1 MQLSIELTKLANAI
15 HQQGGQPILVGG
27 SVRDYLLG
35 QIIPKDLDLEVYHLE
50 ANKLEMV
57 LSQFG
62 KVLRVGK
69 SFGVLKLITEHA
81 EYDVSLPRR
90 ESKTGKGH
98 KGFLVNADPRMTFE
112 EASVRRDFTINSIGF
127 DPIQQQW
134 LDPHRGQED
143 LKKGI
148 LRHVGPAFAE
158 DPLRVLRGA
167 QFAARLNFQLAPETL
182 ELCQTLDLNELSRER
197 LLGEFAKLLLRA
209 ERPSIGLEI
218 LRQTKALRFFPELEA
233 LIDVPQDPTWHPE
246 GCVWT
251 HTLMVVDE
259 AAKLRVGEEKN
270 DLVLMFGALCHDFGK
285 PETTIWKDGHWRSPA
300 HDVLG
305 MQPTEKFLRRLTDEA
320 SLIEKV
326 TVLVREHLRPSMLYN
341 DRENVTPG
349 AIRRLALRVSIPEL
363 LLVAEAD
370 HFGRTTDDAL
380 RREFP
385 AKQWLLDQ
393 ASKLDVRDE
402 KPKPFLKGRH
412 LLQLGMRPGPQM
424 GKVLEEAFGLQ
435 LDGAILSLEEAKAW
449 ASQRLGS

>member
-1 MQLSIELTKLANAI
+1 MKLPAELTKLAKAI

-112 EASVRRDFTINSIGF
+112 EASARRDFTINSIGF
-127 DPIQQQW
+127 DPIHQLW

-341 DRENVTPG
+341 DREKVTPG

>member
-1 MQLSIELTKLANAI
+1 MQLSFELTKLANAI

-35 QIIPKDLDLEVYHLE
+35 QRLPKDLDLEVYCLE
-50 ANKLEMV
+50 ANKLEGV

-69 SFGVLKLITEHA
+69 SFGVLKLITKHA

-90 ESKTGKGH
+90 ESKSGKGH
-98 KGFLVNADPRMTFE
+98 KGFLVNADPQMTFE
-112 EASVRRDFTINSIGF
+112 EASARRDFTVNSIGF

-167 QFAARLNFQLAPETL
+167 QFAARLNFQMAPETI

-209 ERPSIGLEI
+209 ERPSFGLEI

-233 LIDVPQDPTWHPE
+233 LIGVPQDPTWHPE

-270 DLVLMFGALCHDFGK
+270 DLVLMFGTLCHDFGK

-300 HDVLG
+300 HDVMG

-341 DRENVTPG
+341 DREKVTPG

-363 LLVAEAD
+363 LLIAEAD
-370 HFGRTTDDAL
+370 HFGRTTEDAL

-402 KPKPFLKGRH
+402 KPKPLLKGRH

-424 GKVLEEAFGLQ
+424 GKVLEEAFALQ
-435 LDGAILSLEEAKAW
+435 LDGAIISFEEAKAW

>member
-50 ANKLEMV
+50 ANELEMV

-69 SFGVLKLITEHA
+69 SFGVLKLITQHA

-90 ESKTGKGH
+90 EGKTGKGH
-98 KGFLVNADPRMTFE
+98 KGFLVNADPQMTFE
-112 EASVRRDFTINSIGF
+112 EASARRDFTINSIGF
-127 DPIQQQW
+127 DPIHQLW
-134 LDPHRGQED
+134 LDPHHGQED
-143 LKKGI
+143 LRKGI
-148 LRHVGPAFAE
+148 LRHVGPAFSE

-259 AAKLRVGEEKN
+259 AAKLRVSEEKA

-341 DRENVTPG
+341 DREKVTPG
-349 AIRRLALRVSIPEL
+349 AIRRLAIRVSIPEL

-393 ASKLDVRDE
+393 ASKLDVRDK

-412 LLQLGMRPGPQM
+412 LLQLGMRPGPKM
-424 GKVLEEAFGLQ
+424 GQVLEEAFGLQ

>member
-15 HQQGGQPILVGG
+15 HQQCGQPILVGG

-341 DRENVTPG
+341 DREKVTPG

-424 GKVLEEAFGLQ
+424 GKVLEEAFTLQ
-435 LDGAILSLEEAKAW
+435 LDGAIISLEEAKAW
-449 ASQRLGS
+449 ANQRLSS

>member
-1 MQLSIELTKLANAI
+1 MQLSFELTKLANAI

-35 QIIPKDLDLEVYHLE
+35 QRLPKDLDLEVYCLE
-50 ANKLEMV
+50 ANKLEGV

-69 SFGVLKLITEHA
+69 SFGVLKLITKHA

-90 ESKTGKGH
+90 ESKSGKGH
-98 KGFLVNADPRMTFE
+98 KGFLVNADPQMTFE
-112 EASVRRDFTINSIGF
+112 EASARRDFTVNSIGF
-127 DPIQQQW
+127 DPIRQQW

-167 QFAARLNFQLAPETL
+167 QFAARLNFQMAPETI

-209 ERPSIGLEI
+209 ERPSFGLEI

-233 LIDVPQDPTWHPE
+233 LIGVPQDPTWHPE

-270 DLVLMFGALCHDFGK
+270 DLVLMFGTLCHDFGK

-300 HDVLG
+300 HDVMG

-341 DRENVTPG
+341 DREKVTPG

-363 LLVAEAD
+363 LLIAEAD
-370 HFGRTTDDAL
+370 HFGRTTEDAL

-402 KPKPFLKGRH
+402 KPKPLLKGRH

-424 GKVLEEAFGLQ
+424 GKVLEEAFALQ
-435 LDGAILSLEEAKAW
+435 LDGAIVDFDGAKAW
-449 ASQRLGS
+449 ANQRLSS

>member
-112 EASVRRDFTINSIGF
+112 EASARRDFTINSIGF
-127 DPIQQQW
+127 EPIHQLW
-134 LDPHRGQED
+134 LDPHHGQED
-143 LKKGI
+143 LRKGI

-341 DRENVTPG
+341 DREKVTPG

-424 GKVLEEAFGLQ
+424 GKVLAEAFGLQ

>member
-50 ANKLEMV
+50 ANELEMV

-341 DRENVTPG
+341 DREKVTPG

-424 GKVLEEAFGLQ
+424 GKVLEEAFALQ
-435 LDGAILSLEEAKAW
+435 LDGAIISFEEAKAW

>member
-15 HQQGGQPILVGG
+15 HQQCGQPILVGG

-341 DRENVTPG
+341 DREKVTPG

-424 GKVLEEAFGLQ
+424 GKVLEEAFALQ
-435 LDGAILSLEEAKAW
+435 LDGAIISFEEAKAW

>member
-341 DRENVTPG
+341 DREKVTPG

>member
-90 ESKTGKGH
+90 ESKNGKGH

-112 EASVRRDFTINSIGF
+112 EASARRDFTINSIGF
-127 DPIQQQW
+127 DPIHQLW
-134 LDPHRGQED
+134 LDPHHGQED

-197 LLGEFAKLLLRA
+197 LLGEFVKLLLRA

-270 DLVLMFGALCHDFGK
+270 DLFLMFGALCHDFGK
-285 PETTIWKDGHWRSPA
+285 PATT
-300 HDVLG
+300 
-305 MQPTEKFLRRLTDEA
+305 
-320 SLIEKV
+320 
-326 TVLVREHLRPSMLYN
+326 
-341 DRENVTPG
+341 
-349 AIRRLALRVSIPEL
+349 
-363 LLVAEAD
+363 
-370 HFGRTTDDAL
+370 
-380 RREFP
+380 
-385 AKQWLLDQ
+385 
-393 ASKLDVRDE
+393 
-402 KPKPFLKGRH
+402 
-412 LLQLGMRPGPQM
+412 
-424 GKVLEEAFGLQ
+424 
-435 LDGAILSLEEAKAW
+435 
-449 ASQRLGS
+449 

>member
-1 MQLSIELTKLANAI
+1 MQLSVELTKLANAI

-35 QIIPKDLDLEVYHLE
+35 QRLPKDLDLEVYCLE
-50 ANKLEMV
+50 ANKLEGV

-69 SFGVLKLITEHA
+69 SFGVLKLITKHA

-90 ESKTGKGH
+90 ESKSGKGH
-98 KGFLVNADPRMTFE
+98 KGFLVNADPQMTFE
-112 EASVRRDFTINSIGF
+112 EASARRDFTVNSIGF
-127 DPIQQQW
+127 DPIRQQW

-167 QFAARLNFQLAPETL
+167 QFAARLNFQMAPETI

-209 ERPSIGLEI
+209 ERPSFGLEI

-233 LIDVPQDPTWHPE
+233 LIGVPQDPTWHPE

-270 DLVLMFGALCHDFGK
+270 DLVLMFGTLCHDFGK

-300 HDVLG
+300 HDVMG

-341 DRENVTPG
+341 DREKVTPG

-370 HFGRTTDDAL
+370 HFGRTTEDAL

-402 KPKPFLKGRH
+402 KPKPLLKGRH

-424 GKVLEEAFGLQ
+424 GKVLEEAFALQ
-435 LDGAILSLEEAKAW
+435 LDGAIVDFDGAKAW
-449 ASQRLGS
+449 ANQRLSS

>member
-1 MQLSIELTKLANAI
+1 MQLSAELAKLANAI

-35 QIIPKDLDLEVYHLE
+35 QTIPKDLDLEVYHLE
-50 ANKLEMV
+50 AIELERV

-69 SFGVLKLITEHA
+69 SFGVLRLITEHA

-341 DRENVTPG
+341 DREKVTPG

>member
-1 MQLSIELTKLANAI
+1 
-15 HQQGGQPILVGG
+15 
-27 SVRDYLLG
+27 
-35 QIIPKDLDLEVYHLE
+35 
-50 ANKLEMV
+50 
-57 LSQFG
+57 
-62 KVLRVGK
+62 
-69 SFGVLKLITEHA
+69 
-81 EYDVSLPRR
+81 
-90 ESKTGKGH
+90 
-98 KGFLVNADPRMTFE
+98 MTFE
-112 EASVRRDFTINSIGF
+112 EASARRDFTINGIGF
-127 DPIQQQW
+127 DPIHQLW
-134 LDPHRGQED
+134 LDPHHGQKD
-143 LKKGI
+143 LRQGI
-148 LRHVGPAFAE
+148 LRHVGPAFVE

-182 ELCQTLDLNELSRER
+182 ELCKTLDLNELSRER
-197 LLGEFAKLLLRA
+197 LLSEFKKLLLRA

-218 LRQTKALRFFPELEA
+218 LRQTKTLRFFPELEA

-259 AAKLRVGEEKN
+259 AAKLRVGEEKA

-341 DRENVTPG
+341 DREKVTPG

-424 GKVLEEAFGLQ
+424 GKVLEEAFTLQ
-435 LDGAILSLEEAKAW
+435 LDGAIISLEEAKAW
-449 ASQRLGS
+449 ANQRLSS

>member
-50 ANKLEMV
+50 ANELEMV

-112 EASVRRDFTINSIGF
+112 EASARRDFTINSIGF
-127 DPIQQQW
+127 DPIHQLW
-134 LDPHRGQED
+134 LDPHHGQED

-148 LRHVGPAFAE
+148 LRHVGSAFAE

-341 DRENVTPG
+341 DREKVTPG

-424 GKVLEEAFGLQ
+424 GKVLKEAFGLQ
-435 LDGAILSLEEAKAW
+435 LDRAILSLEEAKAW

>member
-1 MQLSIELTKLANAI
+1 MQLSFELTKLANAI

-35 QIIPKDLDLEVYHLE
+35 QRLPKDLDLEVYCLE
-50 ANKLEMV
+50 ANKLEGV

-69 SFGVLKLITEHA
+69 SFGVLKLITKHA

-90 ESKTGKGH
+90 ESKSGKGH
-98 KGFLVNADPRMTFE
+98 KGFLVNADPQMTFE
-112 EASVRRDFTINSIGF
+112 EASARRDFTVNSIGF
-127 DPIQQQW
+127 DPIRQQW

-167 QFAARLNFQLAPETL
+167 QFAARLNFQMAPETI

-209 ERPSIGLEI
+209 ERPSFGLEI

-233 LIDVPQDPTWHPE
+233 LIGVPQDPTWHPE

-300 HDVLG
+300 HDVMG

-341 DRENVTPG
+341 DREKVTPG

-370 HFGRTTDDAL
+370 HFGRTTEDAL

-402 KPKPFLKGRH
+402 KPKPLLKGRH

-424 GKVLEEAFGLQ
+424 GKVLEEAFALQ
-435 LDGAILSLEEAKAW
+435 LDGAIVDLDGAKAW
-449 ASQRLGS
+449 ANQRLSS

>member
-1 MQLSIELTKLANAI
+1 MQLSAELTKLANAI

-27 SVRDYLLG
+27 SVRDHLLG
-35 QIIPKDLDLEVYHLE
+35 QRLPKDLDLEVYRLE
-50 ANKLEMV
+50 ANELEGV

-69 SFGVLKLITEHA
+69 SFGVLKLITQHA
-81 EYDVSLPRR
+81 EYDISLPRR

-98 KGFLVNADPRMTFE
+98 KGFLVNADPKMTFE
-112 EASVRRDFTINSIGF
+112 EASARRDFTVNSIGF
-127 DPIQQQW
+127 DPIQQHW
-134 LDPHRGQED
+134 LDPHSGQED
-143 LKKGI
+143 LQKGI

-167 QFAARLNFQLAPETL
+167 QFAARLNFQMAPETI
-182 ELCQTLDLNELSRER
+182 ELCRTLDLNELSRER

-259 AAKLRVGEEKN
+259 AAKLRVGEEKA

-285 PETTIWKDGHWRSPA
+285 PATTIWKDGHWRSPA

-305 MQPTEKFLRRLTDEA
+305 MQPTEKFLRRLTDEV

-341 DRENVTPG
+341 DREKVTPG

-370 HFGRTTDDAL
+370 HFGRTTEDAL

-424 GKVLEEAFGLQ
+424 GKVLEEAFALQ
-435 LDGAILSLEEAKAW
+435 LDGAIVNLEEAKAW
-449 ASQRLGS
+449 ANQRLSS

>member
-1 MQLSIELTKLANAI
+1 MQLSAELTKLANAI

-35 QIIPKDLDLEVYHLE
+35 QLLPKDLDLEVYRLE
-50 ANKLEMV
+50 ANELEGV
-57 LSQFG
+57 LSKFG

-69 SFGVLKLITEHA
+69 SFGVLKLITQNA

-98 KGFLVNADPRMTFE
+98 KGFLINADPQMTFE
-112 EASVRRDFTINSIGF
+112 KASARRDFTVNSIGF
-127 DPIQQQW
+127 DPIQQLW

-167 QFAARLNFQLAPETL
+167 QFAARLNFQLAPETI
-182 ELCQTLDLNELSRER
+182 ELCKTLDLNELSRER
-197 LLGEFAKLLLRA
+197 LLGEFKKLLLRP

-259 AAKLRVGEEKN
+259 ASRLRVGEEKA

-326 TVLVREHLRPSMLYN
+326 MVLVREHLRPSMLYN
-341 DRENVTPG
+341 DREKVTPG

-370 HFGRTTDDAL
+370 HFGRTTEDAL

-385 AKQWLLDQ
+385 AKQWLLNQ
-393 ASKLDVRDE
+393 ASQLDVRDE

-424 GKVLEEAFGLQ
+424 GKVLEEAFVLQ
-435 LDGAILSLEEAKAW
+435 LDGAIVNLEEAKAW
-449 ASQRLGS
+449 ANQRLNS

>member
-35 QIIPKDLDLEVYHLE
+35 KIIPKDLDLEVYHLE
-50 ANKLEMV
+50 ANELERV

-69 SFGVLKLITEHA
+69 SFGVLKLITDHA

-112 EASVRRDFTINSIGF
+112 EASARRDFTINSIGF
-127 DPIQQQW
+127 DPIHQLW
-134 LDPHRGQED
+134 LDPHHGQED
-143 LKKGI
+143 LRKGI

-197 LLGEFAKLLLRA
+197 LLGEFKKLLLRA
-209 ERPSIGLEI
+209 EQPSIGLEI
-218 LRQTKALRFFPELEA
+218 LRQTKILRFFPELEA

-259 AAKLRVGEEKN
+259 ASKLRIGEEKA

-326 TVLVREHLRPSMLYN
+326 AVLVREHLRPAMLYN
-341 DRENVTPG
+341 DREKVTPG

-393 ASKLDVRDE
+393 ASKLDVRDD

-424 GKVLEEAFGLQ
+424 GKVLEEAFALQ
-435 LDGAILSLEEAKAW
+435 LDGAIFSFEEAKAW

>member
-1 MQLSIELTKLANAI
+1 MQLSFELTKLANAI

-35 QIIPKDLDLEVYHLE
+35 QRLPKDLDLEVYCLE
-50 ANKLEMV
+50 ANKLEGV

-69 SFGVLKLITEHA
+69 SFGVLKLITKHA

-90 ESKTGKGH
+90 ESKSGKGH
-98 KGFLVNADPRMTFE
+98 KGFLVNADPQMTFE
-112 EASVRRDFTINSIGF
+112 EASARRDFTVNSIGF
-127 DPIQQQW
+127 DPIRQQW

-167 QFAARLNFQLAPETL
+167 QFAARLNFQMAPETI

-209 ERPSIGLEI
+209 ERPSFGLEI

-233 LIDVPQDPTWHPE
+233 LIGVPQDPTWHPE

-270 DLVLMFGALCHDFGK
+270 DLVLMFGTLCHDFGK

-300 HDVLG
+300 HDVMG

-341 DRENVTPG
+341 DREKVTPG

-370 HFGRTTDDAL
+370 HFGRTTEDAL

-402 KPKPFLKGRH
+402 KPKPLLKGRH

-424 GKVLEEAFGLQ
+424 GKVLEEAFALQ
-435 LDGAILSLEEAKAW
+435 LDGAIVDFDGAKAW
-449 ASQRLGS
+449 ANQRLSS

>member
-35 QIIPKDLDLEVYHLE
+35 KIIPKDLDLEVYHLE
-50 ANKLEMV
+50 ANELERV

-69 SFGVLKLITEHA
+69 SFGVLKLITDHA

-98 KGFLVNADPRMTFE
+98 KGFLVNADPQMTFE
-112 EASVRRDFTINSIGF
+112 EASARRDFTINSIGF
-127 DPIQQQW
+127 DPIHQLW
-134 LDPHRGQED
+134 LDPHHGQED
-143 LKKGI
+143 LRKGI

-197 LLGEFAKLLLRA
+197 LLGEFKKLLLRA
-209 ERPSIGLEI
+209 EQPSIGLEI
-218 LRQTKALRFFPELEA
+218 LRQTKILRFFPELEA

-259 AAKLRVGEEKN
+259 AAKLRIGEEKA

-326 TVLVREHLRPSMLYN
+326 AVLVREHLRPAMLYN
-341 DRENVTPG
+341 DREKVTPG

-393 ASKLDVRDE
+393 ASKLDVRDD

-424 GKVLEEAFGLQ
+424 GKVLEEAFALQ
-435 LDGAILSLEEAKAW
+435 LDGAIFSFEEAKAW

>member
-15 HQQGGQPILVGG
+15 HQQCGQPILVGG

-112 EASVRRDFTINSIGF
+112 EASARRDFTINSIGF
-127 DPIQQQW
+127 DPIHQLW
-134 LDPHRGQED
+134 LDPHHGQED

-341 DRENVTPG
+341 DREKVTPG

>member
-1 MQLSIELTKLANAI
+1 MQLSVELKKLANAI

-35 QIIPKDLDLEVYHLE
+35 QRLPKDLDLEVYFLE
-50 ANKLEMV
+50 ANELEKV

-69 SFGVLKLITEHA
+69 SFGVLKLITKHA

-98 KGFLVNADPRMTFE
+98 KGFLVNADPQMTFE
-112 EASVRRDFTINSIGF
+112 EASARRDFTVNSIGF

-167 QFAARLNFQLAPETL
+167 QFAARLNFQMAPETI

-197 LLGEFAKLLLRA
+197 LQGEFAKLLLRA
-209 ERPSIGLEI
+209 ERPSIGLEV

-259 AAKLRVGEEKN
+259 AAKLRVREEKN

-326 TVLVREHLRPSMLYN
+326 KILVREHLRPSMLFN
-341 DRENVTPG
+341 DRKKVTPG

-370 HFGRTTDDAL
+370 HFGRTTEDAL

-424 GKVLEEAFGLQ
+424 GKVLEEAFALQ
-435 LDGAILSLEEAKAW
+435 LDGAIVDLDGAKAW
-449 ASQRLGS
+449 ANQRLSS

>member
-1 MQLSIELTKLANAI
+1 MQLSFELTKLANAI

-35 QIIPKDLDLEVYHLE
+35 QRLPKDLDLEVYCLE
-50 ANKLEMV
+50 ANKLEGV

-69 SFGVLKLITEHA
+69 SFGVLKLITKHA

-90 ESKTGKGH
+90 ESKSGKGH
-98 KGFLVNADPRMTFE
+98 KGFLVNADPQMTFE
-112 EASVRRDFTINSIGF
+112 EASARRDFTVNSIGF
-127 DPIQQQW
+127 DPIRQQW

-167 QFAARLNFQLAPETL
+167 QFAARLNFQMAPETI

-209 ERPSIGLEI
+209 ERPSFGLEI

-233 LIDVPQDPTWHPE
+233 LIGVPQDPTWHPE

-300 HDVLG
+300 HDVMG

-341 DRENVTPG
+341 DREKVTPG

-370 HFGRTTDDAL
+370 HFGRTTEDAL

-402 KPKPFLKGRH
+402 KPKPLLKGRH

-424 GKVLEEAFGLQ
+424 GKVLEEAFALQ
-435 LDGAILSLEEAKAW
+435 LDGAIVDFDGAKAW
-449 ASQRLGS
+449 ANQRLSS

>member
-1 MQLSIELTKLANAI
+1 MKLPAELTKLANAI

-50 ANKLEMV
+50 ANELEMV

-69 SFGVLKLITEHA
+69 SFGVLKLITENA

-98 KGFLVNADPRMTFE
+98 KGFLVNADPQMTFE
-112 EASVRRDFTINSIGF
+112 EASARRDFTINSIGF
-127 DPIQQQW
+127 DPIHQLW
-134 LDPHRGQED
+134 LDPHHGQED
-143 LKKGI
+143 LRKGV

-167 QFAARLNFQLAPETL
+167 QFAARLNFQMAPETI

-197 LLGEFAKLLLRA
+197 LLGEFVKLLLRA

-218 LRQTKALRFFPELEA
+218 LRKTKALRFFPELEA
-233 LIDVPQDPTWHPE
+233 LIDVPQDPIWHPE

-259 AAKLRVGEEKN
+259 AAKLRIGEEKA

-305 MQPTEKFLRRLTDEA
+305 MQPTEKFLRRLTDEV
-320 SLIEKV
+320 SLIERVKI
-326 TVLVREHLRPSMLYN
+326 LVREHLRPSMLYN
-341 DRENVTPG
+341 DREKVTPG

-370 HFGRTTDDAL
+370 HFGRTTEDAL

-424 GKVLEEAFGLQ
+424 GKVLEEAFALQ
-435 LDGAILSLEEAKAW
+435 LDGAIISFEEAKAW
-449 ASQRLGS
+449 ASQRLSS

>member
-1 MQLSIELTKLANAI
+1 MQLSAELTKLANAI

-27 SVRDYLLG
+27 SVRDHLLG
-35 QIIPKDLDLEVYHLE
+35 QLLPKDLDLEVYRLE
-50 ANKLEMV
+50 ANELEGV
-57 LSQFG
+57 LSKFG

-69 SFGVLKLITEHA
+69 SFGVLKLITQHA

-98 KGFLVNADPRMTFE
+98 KGFLINADPQMTFE
-112 EASVRRDFTINSIGF
+112 KASARRDFTVNSIGF
-127 DPIQQQW
+127 DPIQQLW

-167 QFAARLNFQLAPETL
+167 QFAARLNFQLAPETI
-182 ELCQTLDLNELSRER
+182 ELCKTLDLNELSRER
-197 LLGEFAKLLLRA
+197 LLGEFKKLLLRP

-251 HTLMVVDE
+251 HTLMVLDE
-259 AAKLRVGEEKN
+259 ASRLRVGEEKA

-326 TVLVREHLRPSMLYN
+326 MVLVREHLRPSMLYN
-341 DRENVTPG
+341 DREKVTPG

-370 HFGRTTDDAL
+370 HFGRTTKDAL

-393 ASKLDVRDE
+393 ASQLDVCDE

-412 LLQLGMRPGPQM
+412 LLQLGMRPGPRM
-424 GKVLEEAFGLQ
+424 GKVLEEAFVLQ
-435 LDGAILSLEEAKAW
+435 LDGAIVNLEEAKAW
-449 ASQRLGS
+449 ANQRLNS

>member
-1 MQLSIELTKLANAI
+1 MQLSAELTKLANAI

-35 QIIPKDLDLEVYHLE
+35 QLLPKDLDLEVYRLE
-50 ANKLEMV
+50 ANELEGV

-69 SFGVLKLITEHA
+69 SFGVLKLITQHA

-98 KGFLVNADPRMTFE
+98 KGFLVNADPQMTFE
-112 EASVRRDFTINSIGF
+112 EASARRDFTVNSIGF
-127 DPIQQQW
+127 DPIQQLW
-134 LDPHRGQED
+134 LDPHLGQED

-167 QFAARLNFQLAPETL
+167 QFAARLNFQLAPETI
-182 ELCQTLDLNELSRER
+182 ELCKTLDLNELSRER
-197 LLGEFAKLLLRA
+197 LLGEFKKLLLRP

-246 GCVWT
+246 GCVWS

-259 AAKLRVGEEKN
+259 ASRLRVGEEKA

-326 TVLVREHLRPSMLYN
+326 MVLVREHLRPSMLYN
-341 DRENVTPG
+341 DREKVTPG
-349 AIRRLALRVSIPEL
+349 AIRRLALRISIPEL
-363 LLVAEAD
+363 LRVAEAD
-370 HFGRTTDDAL
+370 HFGRTTKDAL

-393 ASKLDVRDE
+393 ASQLDVCDE

-412 LLQLGMRPGPQM
+412 LLQLGMRPGPRM
-424 GKVLEEAFGLQ
+424 GKVLEEAFVLQ
-435 LDGAILSLEEAKAW
+435 LDGAIVNLEEAKAW
-449 ASQRLGS
+449 ANQRLNS

>member
-1 MQLSIELTKLANAI
+1 MKLPAELTKLANAI

-50 ANKLEMV
+50 ANELEMV

-69 SFGVLKLITEHA
+69 SFGVLKLITENA

-98 KGFLVNADPRMTFE
+98 KGFLVNADPQMTFE
-112 EASVRRDFTINSIGF
+112 EASARRDFTINSIGF
-127 DPIQQQW
+127 DPIHQLW
-134 LDPHRGQED
+134 LDPHHGQED
-143 LKKGI
+143 LRKGV

-167 QFAARLNFQLAPETL
+167 QFAARLNFQLAPETI

-197 LLGEFAKLLLRA
+197 LLGEFKKLLLRA

-218 LRQTKALRFFPELEA
+218 LRQTKILRFFPELEA

-259 AAKLRVGEEKN
+259 AAKLRVGEEKA

-305 MQPTEKFLRRLTDEA
+305 MQPTEKFLRRLTDEV

-341 DRENVTPG
+341 DREKVTPG

-424 GKVLEEAFGLQ
+424 GKVLEEAFALQ
-435 LDGAILSLEEAKAW
+435 LDGAIISFEEAKAW
-449 ASQRLGS
+449 ASQRLSS

>member
-1 MQLSIELTKLANAI
+1 MQLSFELTKLANAI

-35 QIIPKDLDLEVYHLE
+35 QRLPKDLDLEVYCLE
-50 ANKLEMV
+50 ANKLEGV

-69 SFGVLKLITEHA
+69 SFGVLKLITKHA

-90 ESKTGKGH
+90 ESKSGKGH
-98 KGFLVNADPRMTFE
+98 KGFLVNADPQMTFE
-112 EASVRRDFTINSIGF
+112 EASARRDFTVNSIGF

-167 QFAARLNFQLAPETL
+167 QFAARLNFQMAPETI

-209 ERPSIGLEI
+209 ERPSFGLEI

-233 LIDVPQDPTWHPE
+233 LIGVPQDPTWHPE

-300 HDVLG
+300 HDVMG

-341 DRENVTPG
+341 DREKVTPG

-370 HFGRTTDDAL
+370 HFGRTTEDAL

-402 KPKPFLKGRH
+402 KPKPLLKGRH

-424 GKVLEEAFGLQ
+424 GKVLEEAFALQ
-435 LDGAILSLEEAKAW
+435 LDGAIVDFDGAKAW
-449 ASQRLGS
+449 ANQRLSS

>member
-1 MQLSIELTKLANAI
+1 MKLPAELTKLANAI

-50 ANKLEMV
+50 ANELEMV

-69 SFGVLKLITEHA
+69 SFGVLKLITENA

-98 KGFLVNADPRMTFE
+98 KGFLVNADPQMTFE
-112 EASVRRDFTINSIGF
+112 EASARRDFTINSIGF
-127 DPIQQQW
+127 DPIHQLW
-134 LDPHRGQED
+134 LDPHHGQED
-143 LKKGI
+143 LRKGV

-167 QFAARLNFQLAPETL
+167 QFAARLNFQLAPETI

-197 LLGEFAKLLLRA
+197 LLGEFKKLLLRA

-218 LRQTKALRFFPELEA
+218 LRQTKTLRFFPELEA

-259 AAKLRVGEEKN
+259 AAKLRIGEEKA

-305 MQPTEKFLRRLTDEA
+305 MQPTEKFLRRLTDEV

-326 TVLVREHLRPSMLYN
+326 TVLVREHLRPAMLYN
-341 DRENVTPG
+341 DREKVTPG

-424 GKVLEEAFGLQ
+424 GKVLEEAFALQ
-435 LDGAILSLEEAKAW
+435 LDGAIISFEEAKAW
-449 ASQRLGS
+449 ASQRLSS

>member
-1 MQLSIELTKLANAI
+1 MQLSFELTKLANAI

-35 QIIPKDLDLEVYHLE
+35 QRLPKDLDLEVYCLE
-50 ANKLEMV
+50 ANKLEGV

-69 SFGVLKLITEHA
+69 SFGVLKLITKHA

-90 ESKTGKGH
+90 ESKSGKGH
-98 KGFLVNADPRMTFE
+98 KGFLVNADPQMTFE
-112 EASVRRDFTINSIGF
+112 EASARRDFTVNSIGF

-167 QFAARLNFQLAPETL
+167 QFAARLNFQMAPETI

-209 ERPSIGLEI
+209 ERPSFGLEI

-233 LIDVPQDPTWHPE
+233 LIGVPQDPTWHPE

-270 DLVLMFGALCHDFGK
+270 DLVLMFGTLCHDFGK

-300 HDVLG
+300 HDVMG

-341 DRENVTPG
+341 DREKVTPG

-363 LLVAEAD
+363 LLIAEAD
-370 HFGRTTDDAL
+370 HFGRTTEDAL

-402 KPKPFLKGRH
+402 KPKPLLKGRH

-424 GKVLEEAFGLQ
+424 GKVLEEAFALQ
-435 LDGAILSLEEAKAW
+435 LDGAIVDFDGAKAW
-449 ASQRLGS
+449 ANQRLSS

>member
-1 MQLSIELTKLANAI
+1 MKLPAELTKLANAI

-50 ANKLEMV
+50 ANELEMV

-69 SFGVLKLITEHA
+69 SFGVLKLVTENA

-98 KGFLVNADPRMTFE
+98 KGFLVNADPQMNFE
-112 EASVRRDFTINSIGF
+112 EASARRDFTINSIGF
-127 DPIQQQW
+127 DPIQQKW

-167 QFAARLNFQLAPETL
+167 QFAARLNFQMAPETI

-218 LRQTKALRFFPELEA
+218 LRQTMALRFFPELEA

-259 AAKLRVGEEKN
+259 AAKLRIGEEKA

-305 MQPTEKFLRRLTDEA
+305 MQPTEKFLRRLTDEV

-341 DRENVTPG
+341 DREKVTPG

-363 LLVAEAD
+363 LLVAEAEVPVKAAKAAEA
-370 HFGRTTDDAL
+370 DAVM
-380 RREFP
+380 
-385 AKQWLLDQ
+385 A
-393 ASKLDVRDE
+393 A
-402 KPKPFLKGRH
+402 
-412 LLQLGMRPGPQM
+412 
-424 GKVLEEAFGLQ
+424 
-435 LDGAILSLEEAKAW
+435 EAKA
-449 ASQRLGS
+449 Q

>member
-35 QIIPKDLDLEVYHLE
+35 QIIPKELDLEVYHLE

-69 SFGVLKLITEHA
+69 SFGVLKLITKHA

-112 EASVRRDFTINSIGF
+112 EASARRDFTINSIGF
-127 DPIQQQW
+127 DPIHQLW

-341 DRENVTPG
+341 DREKVTPG
-349 AIRRLALRVSIPEL
+349 AIQRLALRVSIPEL

-435 LDGAILSLEEAKAW
+435 LNGAILSLEEAKAW
-449 ASQRLGS
+449 ASQRMGS

>member
-35 QIIPKDLDLEVYHLE
+35 KIIPKDLDLEVYHLE
-50 ANKLEMV
+50 ANELERV

-98 KGFLVNADPRMTFE
+98 KGFLVNADPQMTFE
-112 EASVRRDFTINSIGF
+112 EASARRDFTINSIGF
-127 DPIQQQW
+127 DPIHQLW
-134 LDPHRGQED
+134 LDPHHGQED
-143 LKKGI
+143 LRKGI

-197 LLGEFAKLLLRA
+197 LLGEFKKLLLRA

-218 LRQTKALRFFPELEA
+218 LRQTKILRFFPELEA

-259 AAKLRVGEEKN
+259 AAKLRIGEEKA

-341 DRENVTPG
+341 DREKVTPG

-393 ASKLDVRDE
+393 ASKLDVRDD

-424 GKVLEEAFGLQ
+424 GKVLEEAFALQ
-435 LDGAILSLEEAKAW
+435 LDGAIFSFEEAKAW